1 MKKKIITI
9 GREFGSGGRIVA
21 QTVAEKM
28 GYKFYDKE
36 LIARV
41 AEASGFSQ
49 DYIED
54 GDEHAHGGGFLNMSL
69 LGASTFVR
77 GMNSHDSMSNSMSIR
92 VPDLA
97 AWEAAATLPP
107 TSAAARVRAGSTVP
121 TAPAASTAPAG
132 MRMKVCSVSQPVSTP
147 GTLSATNST
156 TYMNPAATSTAGC
169 ERISRPG
176 GNCAPSVMPM
186 MPSMK
191 MAAYKLMPLAQ
202 AAPMVRAMM
211 ATTCIS

>member
-9 GREFGSGGRIVA
+9 GCEFGSGGRIVA

-77 GMNSHDSMSNSMSIR
+77 GMNSHDSMSNSDKIFVVQCNIIENIADSENAVIVGRSANYVLRKRSDALHVFIHADIQDRIR
-92 VPDLA
+92 RAVESYGVAERFAEKTVLDKDRERAAYFKNYTGMQWGMASHYDL
-97 AWEAAATLPP
+97 TL
-107 TSAAARVRAGSTVP
+107 
-121 TAPAASTAPAG
+121 
-132 MRMKVCSVSQPVSTP
+132 
-147 GTLSATNST
+147 NS
-156 TYMNPAATSTAGC
+156 SKFGL
-169 ERISRPG
+169 E
-176 GNCAPSVMPM
+176 NCANLIVSIAEGVE
-186 MPSMK
+186 
-191 MAAYKLMPLAQ
+191 L
-202 AAPMVRAMM
+202 
-211 ATTCIS
+211 

>member
-77 GMNSHDSMSNSMSIR
+77 GMNSHDSMSNSDKIFVVQCNIIENIADSENAVIVGRSANYVLRKRSDALHVFIHADIQDRIR
-92 VPDLA
+92 
-97 AWEAAATLPP
+97 
-107 TSAAARVRAGSTVP
+107 RAVESYDVAERFAEKTVLDKD
-121 TAPAASTAPAG
+121 
-132 MRMKVCSVSQPVSTP
+132 R
-147 GTLSATNST
+147 
-156 TYMNPAATSTAGC
+156 
-169 ERISRPG
+169 ER
-176 GNCAPSVMPM
+176 
-186 MPSMK
+186 
-191 MAAYKLMPLAQ
+191 AAYFKN
-202 AAPMVRAMM
+202 
-211 ATTCIS
+211 